1 MPLPFALVGFP
12 IQLNAPS
19 VRDAQVVRGWAL
31 EAEPGARL
39 CEHIGQRQVKATA
52 TVNQGR
58 VPLKEFA
65 VTAPANAKRQA
76 VATTQGLQ
84 EIAPLEGIIVD
95 ARAAPGI
102 EHGRELVTVAR

>member
-1 MPLPFALVGFP
+1 M
-12 IQLNAPS
+12 
-19 VRDAQVVRGWAL
+19 RGRGVK
-31 EAEPGARL
+31 AEPGSHL
-39 CEHIGQRQVKATA
+39 GEHLGQRQVKATA
-52 TVNQGR
+52 TADQGR
-58 VPLKEFA
+58 VPLEEFA
-65 VTAPANAKRQA
+65 VTAPANAKREA

>member
-65 VTAPANAKRQA
+65 VTAPANAKRES

-84 EIAPLEGIIVD
+84 EMLRWKASSSMPAP
-95 ARAAPGI
+95 RQ
-102 EHGRELVTVAR
+102 ELNMGGNW